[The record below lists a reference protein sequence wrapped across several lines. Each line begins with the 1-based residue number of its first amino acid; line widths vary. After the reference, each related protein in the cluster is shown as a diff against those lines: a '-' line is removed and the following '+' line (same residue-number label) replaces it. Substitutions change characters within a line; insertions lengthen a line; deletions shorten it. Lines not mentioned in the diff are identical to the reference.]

1 MINGTKTPKGT
12 LEQRPL
18 WTPLALFLGAQG
30 FFVWK
35 VINLANSPDW
45 VKKVTAFSR
54 WLFFGT
60 DELGDCGMDLRGVH
74 VLFYRLFYL
83 LFYIENIFIKAVF

>member
-1 MINGTKTPKGT
+1 MINGRKIPKGT

-35 VINLANSPDW
+35 VINLANSPGW

-60 DELGDCGMDLRGVH
+60 DELGDCEMDLQGRAL
-74 VLFYRLFYL
+74 LFYRLFYL
-83 LFYIENIFIKAVF
+83 LFYIENFLIKVVF

>member
-1 MINGTKTPKGT
+1 MINGRKIPKGT

-35 VINLANSPDW
+35 VINLANSPGW
-45 VKKVTAFSR
+45 IKKVTAFSR
-54 WLFFGT
+54 WLFFGI
-60 DELGDCGMDLRGVH
+60 GCWAIVGWIYGVSGMCL
-74 VLFYRLFYL
+74 VLKEDIWGFKDW
-83 LFYIENIFIKAVF
+83 ISD